1 MIVVEIK
8 PSRLQPIFLV
18 VLHLA
23 AASSFLLGLDLGLG
37 VGGLLVAALAGSLYR
52 CIVASRRWVPLS
64 LVLGDDGN
72 MHLDLPGVG
81 EVEAVPDGAS
91 VVLRRVLWLAWR
103 DLRGG
108 SRQGV
113 LLLVED
119 QLAPADW
126 RRLQVWAR
134 LRVRPAVEGQGRA
147 GGG

>member
-8 PSRLQPIFLV
+8 PSRLQPLFLV
-18 VLHLA
+18 CLHLA

-37 VGGLLVAALAGSLYR
+37 GGGLLVATLVGSLYR
-52 CIVASRRWVPLS
+52 CLAASRRRLPLS
-64 LVLGDDGN
+64 LVLEDDGN
-72 MHLDLPGVG
+72 MRLDLPGEG

-91 VVLRRVLWLAWR
+91 VVLQRVLWLAWR
-103 DLRGG
+103 DRRGG
-108 SRQGV
+108 PRRGV

-134 LRVRPAVEGQGRA
+134 LRVRPAMEGQG
-147 GGG
+147 

>member
-23 AASSFLLGLDLGLG
+23 AASSFLFGLDPGLAAGG
-37 VGGLLVAALAGSLYR
+37 VLAAVLCWSLYR
-52 CIVASRRWVPLS
+52 SIVVSRRREPRV
-64 LVLGDDGN
+64 LVLGDDGH
-72 MHLDLPGVG
+72 MRLDLPGEG
-81 EVEAVPDGAS
+81 EVEAVPAGSS
-91 VVLRRVLWLAWR
+91 VVLERVLWLAWSDFPGAR
-103 DLRGG
+103 R
-108 SRQGV
+108 RGV
-113 LLLVED
+113 LMLVED

-134 LRVRPAVEGQGRA
+134 LRVRPAAAGQGGV